1 MDRWLIVS
9 VVIHV
14 FVGIFVFA
22 FAGEPPKR
30 VDLSAPM
37 LQALL
42 EPETGS
48 DAEESSTDEQ
58 PPEEPEDAEDSEDP
72 AEPEPTP
79 PPPDVPAPQPTEK
92 VVIPVETPKPIVVK
106 PTARPTAKPTAKPK
120 PKSTPKPTA
129 KPAPRPTVKPT
140 PDDRAEKLLKKIQDR
155 RNEFTSRT
163 SRAERTVG
171 SPATGSSRTGS
182 RLDPGTIQRYQ
193 DTYLAKVDR
202 ALRRN
207 WTIPARQGTALRTA
221 LITITIEET
230 GAISNVQ
237 WDRRSGDPTFDNSIM
252 EAIRKAEP
260 EAIPEDLGKTRLTVT
275 VEFKDRS

>member
-14 FVGIFVFA
+14 VVGVFVFA

-42 EPETGS
+42 EPEAAS
-48 DAEESSTDEQ
+48 EAEESSTDEQ
-58 PPEEPEDAEDSEDP
+58 PSEDP

-92 VVIPVETPKPIVVK
+92 VIIPVETPKPIVLK
-106 PTARPTAKPTAKPK
+106 PTARPTAKPA
-120 PKSTPKPTA
+120 PKSTPKATA
-129 KPAPRPTVKPT
+129 KPAPKATAKPT

-155 RNEFTSRT
+155 RKEFTSRT
-163 SRAERTVG
+163 SRAERAVG
-171 SPATGSSRTGS
+171 SPATGASRTGS
-182 RLDPGTIQRYQ
+182 RLDPGTVQRYQ

-202 ALRRN
+202 TLRRN
-207 WTIPARQGTALRTA
+207 WTIPARQGAALRSA
-221 LITITIEET
+221 FITITIEQT

-237 WDRRSGDPTFDNSIM
+237 WERRSGDPTFDNSIL
-252 EAIRKAEP
+252 EAIRRAEP
-260 EAIPEDLGKTRLTVT
+260 EPIPEDLGKTRLNVT

>member
-1 MDRWLIVS
+1 
-9 VVIHV
+9 
-14 FVGIFVFA
+14 
-22 FAGEPPKR
+22 
-30 VDLSAPM
+30 M

-48 DAEESSTDEQ
+48 EAEESSTDEE
-58 PPEEPEDAEDSEDP
+58 PSEEPEDVEDSEDP

-92 VVIPVETPKPIVVK
+92 VVIPVETPKPIVLK
-106 PTARPTAKPTAKPK
+106 PTAKPTAKPK
-120 PKSTPKPTA
+120 PRSTPKPTA
-129 KPAPRPTVKPT
+129 RPAPRATAKPT
-140 PDDRAEKLLKKIQDR
+140 PDDRAEKLLKKVQGR
-155 RNEFTSRT
+155 RSEFISRT

-171 SPATGSSRTGS
+171 TRTTGSSITGS
-182 RLDPGTIQRYQ
+182 RLGAGLDPGTVQRYQ

-221 LITITIEET
+221 LITITIEQT
-230 GAISNVQ
+230 GAISNVE
-237 WDRRSGDPTFDNSIM
+237 WDERSGDPTFDNSIM
-252 EAIRKAEP
+252 EAIRRAEL
-260 EAIPEDLGKTRLTVT
+260 EAIPEDLGKTRLSVT